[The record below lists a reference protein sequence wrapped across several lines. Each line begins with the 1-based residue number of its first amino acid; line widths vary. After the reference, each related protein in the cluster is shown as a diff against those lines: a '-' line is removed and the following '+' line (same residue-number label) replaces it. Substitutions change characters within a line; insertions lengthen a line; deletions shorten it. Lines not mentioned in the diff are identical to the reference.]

1 MKILLQYK
9 SSAKIVELDCGEQI
23 YSLVE
28 VTYNLPQN
36 SYNLKK
42 YNSEFDEYIDFDDLS
57 NICHKDK
64 FKIEPSLSP
73 IEPESTSEFLAFLD
87 DNSENVN
94 DSNVEV
100 VLNLK
105 KQWPQKIQLPVDD
118 FSKALK
124 CQLENKRDLNWD
136 LSKEMIGHLAN
147 YVYQFNKYP
156 NKLQRQ
162 QICLSLVEMF
172 PYLKND
178 YGLGIGSLEIK
189 LMNKLKRLR
198 QSDGSLEVSMVKKA
212 YQGRRIPRKIK
223 MQERKGAL
231 NWAPDHFPCENET
244 TQALHNQ
251 ILMEE
256 HSKDEG
262 CQDKNKI
269 KNLMALT
276 YSFRRQ
282 VINNKTSVEEIMQK
296 YPIFF
301 QASEQFDEFLRLT
314 SVNIREI
321 FLTNAFSKGPKLL
334 QIFRLKK
341 LTLDDKSFFDK
352 IELSLDAVEI
362 HKKCEAETSY
372 GIMVLPFLLK
382 EPIDFFFR
390 VVSTNVLLFRY

>member
-1 MKILLQYK
+1 
-9 SSAKIVELDCGEQI
+9 
-23 YSLVE
+23 
-28 VTYNLPQN
+28 
-36 SYNLKK
+36 
-42 YNSEFDEYIDFDDLS
+42 
-57 NICHKDK
+57 
-64 FKIEPSLSP
+64 
-73 IEPESTSEFLAFLD
+73 
-87 DNSENVN
+87 
-94 DSNVEV
+94 
-100 VLNLK
+100 
-105 KQWPQKIQLPVDD
+105 
-118 FSKALK
+118 
-124 CQLENKRDLNWD
+124 
-136 LSKEMIGHLAN
+136 
-147 YVYQFNKYP
+147 
-156 NKLQRQ
+156 
-162 QICLSLVEMF
+162 
-172 PYLKND
+172 
-178 YGLGIGSLEIK
+178 
-189 LMNKLKRLR
+189 
-198 QSDGSLEVSMVKKA
+198 
-212 YQGRRIPRKIK
+212 

-382 EPIDFFFR
+382 EPIDFFFQA
-390 VVSTNVLLFRY
+390 VSTNV